1 MLVMSAVSGGVH
13 GASSLL
19 LPGVA
24 SLTRAADVVASEA
37 LVVSGGVKGVSSL
50 LLTPRDASL
59 VAAIAVLALAVSG
72 GLELLIP
79 TARLAAPVDVTLL
92 AVSGASSSLLLPG
105 LGSMNFKN
113 EFLCV

>member
-1 MLVMSAVSGGVH
+1 MEI
-13 GASSLL
+13 
-19 LPGVA
+19 VA
-24 SLTRAADVVASEA
+24 SPFSLSCVIVLRRKFFISFSFEKLRSPEA
-37 LVVSGGVKGVSSL
+37 
-50 LLTPRDASL
+50 T
-59 VAAIAVLALAVSG
+59 ALAVSG